1 MRKISRI
8 GWLILIVAL
17 ISGGSVF
24 AQDGMIDF
32 DPNALQVELWA
43 SGFTRPNLITNAGDG
58 SGRLFVVEQGG
69 RIWILDQEAQR
80 EAAAFL
86 DISQRVSADANNLA
100 TYTERG
106 LLGLAFHPDYAEN
119 GYFFV
124 NYTDVS
130 GGTIV
135 SRFSVSAD
143 DPNLA
148 DPDSEMVILRQQQ
161 PYPNHNGGWL
171 DFGQDGYLYISLGD
185 GGSAGDPQ
193 GNGQNLGTW
202 LGKILRIDVDSAEP
216 YAVPEDNPFV
226 GTVGILPEIWSYGL
240 RNAWRNSFDRETGD
254 LYLADVGQNQ
264 WEEVN
269 FQAVDSAGGENYG
282 WDWMEGSRI
291 FEGNPPSPVVMPFAE
306 YSHNEGVSVTGGYVY
321 RGEAIPGL
329 QGVYLFGDFGTGTI
343 WSAYRDGDAWQVDYF
358 KRNTGIN
365 ISSFGEDE
373 DGEIYVVHYSGT
385 IWRLEPIS

>member
-69 RIWILDQEAQR
+69 RIWILDQDAQR

>member
-17 ISGGSVF
+17 LFGGSVY

-69 RIWILDQEAQR
+69 RIWILNQDAQR
-80 EAAAFL
+80 ETAAFL

-119 GYFFV
+119 GYFYV